1 MAPEFTMPKLGHLM
15 EEGTVLA
22 WKKMVGDAVE
32 KGEILLEIEMDKATM
47 EVESNLSGTLQEIL
61 IEAFA
66 PGTAPVRYAIEE
78 KTPQAKD
85 FFRLDMDE
93 L

>member
-61 IEAFA
+61 IE
-66 PGTAPVRYAIEE
+66 PGNTVPVGEQLAIIA
-78 KTPQAKD
+78 QAGA
-85 FFRLDMDE
+85 
-93 L
+93 